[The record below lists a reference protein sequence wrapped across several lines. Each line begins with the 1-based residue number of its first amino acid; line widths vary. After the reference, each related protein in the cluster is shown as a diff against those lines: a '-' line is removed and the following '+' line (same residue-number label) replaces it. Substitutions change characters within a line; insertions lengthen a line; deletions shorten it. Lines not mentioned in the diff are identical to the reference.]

1 MILKGSKGNN
11 EVERKFLFEK
21 IFINETFEI
30 VTFSY
35 GCHFLFE
42 CFTHKNGLKR
52 EIVDKKILI
61 PQRNIEV
68 RDTKYTKYKSGH
80 SGLQ

>member
-11 EVERKFLFEK
+11 EVERKFLFQEF
-21 IFINETFEI
+21 FINETFEI

-42 CFTHKNGLKR
+42 CLTHKKGLKR
-52 EIVDKKILI
+52 EIVDKKIPDTTKKHLDTNRKYI
-61 PQRNIEV
+61 P
-68 RDTKYTKYKSGH
+68 GH
-80 SGLQ
+80 S

>member
-1 MILKGSKGNN
+1 MILKGNN
-11 EVERKFLFEK
+11 EVERKFPFLK
-21 IFINETFEI
+21 LFINETFEI

-52 EIVDKKILI
+52 EIGDKKFLTT
-61 PQRNIEV
+61 PKKNTYYV
-68 RDTKYTKYKSGH
+68 LK
-80 SGLQ
+80 

>member
-1 MILKGSKGNN
+1 M
-11 EVERKFLFEK
+11 ERKFLFQK
-21 IFINETFEI
+21 LFINETFEI

-52 EIVDKKILI
+52 EIVGKKN
-61 PQRNIEV
+61 P
-68 RDTKYTKYKSGH
+68 DTTKKGRRYKV
-80 SGLQ
+80 